1 MRVYE
6 RDTERDRVRERK
18 LESIMWKGWG
28 ERDYSP
34 LLPFLCLAW

>member
-6 RDTERDRVRERK
+6 RDRERDRVRERK
-18 LESIMWKGWG
+18 LESTTWKGWG
-28 ERDYSP
+28 ERGYSP